1 MSCFFRKSQR
11 FRSSGLWP
19 GQVLQEWSFPARAA
33 SDTPVTSALPGVE
46 EAHLLRSTDFPV
58 GIDQSLW
65 CFGFTMFVSSVWPIF
80 PAHGTQ
86 GLVKTACNIFLV
98 KVIESE
104 VNEDT
109 ELFSSSK
116 LFSILKNSTKHKIF
130 ILLKTFLIFP
140 SKLARERPRIGVC
153 ASRGGKKTV
162 WSRQESRGTLCV
174 GGGRGRPLSACRT
187 ILEWGIGRLS
197 LPALRKT
204 KMALASCHER
214 TNPFSATVRGGAQ
227 GSRLARYQGAA
238 KIVCGATD
246 FAAISLT
253 LEIRP
258 EVAGF
263 EGWLRQV
270 ACGPLLLV
278 ACSVTGTGQ
287 DFAAMP
293 CRRQYVAELLSG

>member
-1 MSCFFRKSQR
+1 
-11 FRSSGLWP
+11 
-19 GQVLQEWSFPARAA
+19 
-33 SDTPVTSALPGVE
+33 
-46 EAHLLRSTDFPV
+46 
-58 GIDQSLW
+58 
-65 CFGFTMFVSSVWPIF
+65 
-80 PAHGTQ
+80 
-86 GLVKTACNIFLV
+86 
-98 KVIESE
+98 
-104 VNEDT
+104 
-109 ELFSSSK
+109 
-116 LFSILKNSTKHKIF
+116 
-130 ILLKTFLIFP
+130 
-140 SKLARERPRIGVC
+140 
-153 ASRGGKKTV
+153 
-162 WSRQESRGTLCV
+162 
-174 GGGRGRPLSACRT
+174 
-187 ILEWGIGRLS
+187 
-197 LPALRKT
+197 
-204 KMALASCHER
+204 MALASCHEC

-293 CRRQYVAELLSG
+293 CRRQYVVELLSG